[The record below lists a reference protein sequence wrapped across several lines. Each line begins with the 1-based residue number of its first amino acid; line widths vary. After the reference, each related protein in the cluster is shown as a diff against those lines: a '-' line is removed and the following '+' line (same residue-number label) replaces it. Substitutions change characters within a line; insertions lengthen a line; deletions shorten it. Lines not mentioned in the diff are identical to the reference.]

1 MINKK
6 IKCVV
11 IGGNGFIG
19 YHVAKQLELLGCYT
33 KVIDLS
39 FMIDLILKNS
49 ANQGDI
55 VTNVITK
62 IADYFS
68 PNNIEM
74 GQDLSLGELRGNIIN
89 QPGVINIAD
98 FKVYNKVGGNYSQSV
113 TSQPYI
119 NVSTK
124 EIGLLDDTVFAQ
136 PNEILQIKF
145 PQKDIAVRVKKP
157 NKPTFS

>member
-1 MINKK
+1 MLNDYIS
-6 IKCVV
+6 V
-11 IGGNGFIG
+11 GS
-19 YHVAKQLELLGCYT
+19 A

-39 FMIDLILKNS
+39 FSIDLILQTS

-74 GQDLSLGELRGNIIN
+74 GQDLSLGALRGEIIN

-136 PNEILQIKF
+136 PNEILQIRL

-157 NKPTFS
+157 NKPTFY